1 MPATQHTGQQ
11 RGTPADRSV
20 LSARIPGNQRLV
32 PLERFPRDIAL
43 MPVLMQYRPVPR
55 IPLPNPAQHALAAVL
70 DYRLALPAP
79 ECVGARV
86 DRVAEHQMQATG
98 SRHFP
103 HNPVLEDANRDRD
116 PFAPEPQIHLP
127 NAAQL
132 GELAEHQVDR
142 ISLTLVRGH
151 LDATARDLLV
161 ARRKIQ
167 EQLAAFGH
175 RGQGLHRTLSEHGQ
189 LHFTEVPFHAEKKS
203 VVGQGRVVQRRL
215 VTDQTADNDTEIQ
228 QRMPVPSVARQS

>member
-1 MPATQHTGQQ
+1 
-11 RGTPADRSV
+11 
-20 LSARIPGNQRLV
+20 
-32 PLERFPRDIAL
+32 
-43 MPVLMQYRPVPR
+43 
-55 IPLPNPAQHALAAVL
+55 
-70 DYRLALPAP
+70 
-79 ECVGARV
+79 
-86 DRVAEHQMQATG
+86 MQATG